1 MKILAG
7 PSSRGTIHPMKS
19 LLALVI
25 ATAALSLSAAE
36 FRFGAATVDIT
47 PDQAVPL
54 DGQRNT
60 RISKKAE
67 TPISATALALESRDG
82 AKVID
87 QAILVSCDLVAI
99 RDGVLPIVRAKVKP
113 RLPDFDVRKLF
124 LSATHTHTAPVTQ
137 DGRYTLPDKGVMKPS
152 SYADWLTTRL
162 ADAIVES
169 WQKRAPGKVAWGQGQ
184 AVVAQNRR
192 PLYADGSAQMYG
204 PTATEKFRG
213 LEGYEDHNVETLF
226 FWDAQDKLVATAINV
241 ACPAQE
247 VEGLSVINADFWH
260 PVRVQLRARYGQELH
275 VLAWAGAGGDQSP
288 HLIYGKPADERMR
301 KLRGLTRLEEIARR
315 IVNGWE
321 EAREAAQKDQ
331 RTDVVLGHQV
341 RDLDLPLRKVT
352 EAEVTKA
359 RTEAAKFSKDAS
371 QRWNYNWNQSVV
383 TRYELQQASGVG
395 TQKMELHVLRL
406 GDVAIASNEFELY
419 TDYGVQMK
427 ARSPAVQTFVIQ
439 LTGSGGYLPTE
450 RAVLAGSYSA
460 IIQSSR
466 VGPNGGQVLV
476 EHTLEAMKE
485 LWPAPTP
492 TKRPE

>member
-1 MKILAG
+1 MKPAINGL
-7 PSSRGTIHPMKS
+7 
-19 LLALVI
+19 I
-25 ATAALSLSAAE
+25 ATLCLLSPLLTASAAE
-36 FRFGAATVDIT
+36 FRFGAATVNIT
-47 PDQAVPL
+47 PDQPVAL

-60 RISKKAE
+60 RIAKKAE
-67 TPISATALALESRDG
+67 TPISATALALESREG
-82 AKVID
+82 GKVID
-87 QAILVSCDLVAI
+87 QAILVSCDIVAI
-99 RDGVLPIVRAKVKP
+99 RDGILPMVRAKVKP
-113 RLPDFDVRKLF
+113 RLADFDVKKLF
-124 LSATHTHTAPVTQ
+124 LSATHTHTAPVTL
-137 DGRYTLPDKGVMKPS
+137 DGRYTLPDSGVMKPGV
-152 SYADWLTTRL
+152 YADWMTTKL

-192 PLYADGSAQMYG
+192 PLYSDGSAQMYG
-204 PTATEKFRG
+204 PSATEKFRG

-260 PVRVQLRARYGQELH
+260 PVRVELRARHGQDLH

-301 KLRGLTRLEEIARR
+301 KLRGLTRMEEIARR

-321 EAREAAQKDQ
+321 EAREAAQKDR
-331 RTDVVLGHQV
+331 RTDVVLGHRV
-341 RDLDLPLRKVT
+341 KDLDLPLRKVT
-352 EAEVTKA
+352 EAEVAKA
-359 RTEAAKFSKDAS
+359 RKEAEKFSKDAS

-383 TRYELQQASGVG
+383 TRYELQQASGAG

-419 TDYGVQMK
+419 TDFGVQMK

-450 RAVLAGSYSA
+450 RAVVAGSYSA

-466 VGPNGGQVLV
+466 VGPNGGQELV
-476 EHTLEAMKE
+476 NQSVELFQE
-485 LWPAPTP
+485 LWPKP
-492 TKRPE
+492 

>member
-1 MKILAG
+1 MKPVLN
-7 PSSRGTIHPMKS
+7 
-19 LLALVI
+19 
-25 ATAALSLSAAE
+25 LSLVAAFLLSALLSAAAAE

-47 PDQAVPL
+47 PTEPVAL

-67 TPISATALALESRDG
+67 TPISATALSLESREG
-82 AKVID
+82 GKVVD
-87 QAILVSCDLVAI
+87 QAVIVSCDLVAI
-99 RDGVLPIVRAKVKP
+99 RAGILEMVRAKVKP
-113 RLPDFDVRKLF
+113 RLADFDVRKLF
-124 LSATHTHTAPVTQ
+124 LSATHTHTAPVTA
-137 DGRYTLPDKGVMKPS
+137 DARYTLPEQGVMKPADYS
-152 SYADWLTTRL
+152 DWLASRL
-162 ADAIVES
+162 ADTIVES
-169 WQKRAPGKVAWGQGQ
+169 WRQRAPGKVAWGQGQ

-192 PLYADGSAQMYG
+192 PLYSDGSAQMYG
-204 PTATEKFRG
+204 PSATEKFRG

-247 VEGLSVINADFWH
+247 VESLSVINADFWH
-260 PVRVQLRARYGQELH
+260 PVREQLRARHGKNLH

-301 KLRGLTRLEEIARR
+301 KLRGLTRMEEIARR

-321 EAREAAQKDQ
+321 EAREAAEKD
-331 RTDVVLGHQV
+331 RRADVVLAHRV
-341 RDLDLPLRKVT
+341 KDLELPLRVVT
-352 EAEVTKA
+352 EAEVAKA
-359 RTEAAKFSKDAS
+359 RSEAEKFSKDAS

-383 TRYELQQASGVG
+383 TRYELQRGGDAG

-427 ARSPAVQTFVIQ
+427 ARSPAVQTFIIQ
-439 LTGSGGYLPTE
+439 LAGSGGYLPTE
-450 RAVLAGSYSA
+450 RAVVAGSYSA

-466 VGPNGGQVLV
+466 VGPNGGQALV
-476 EHTLEAMKE
+476 EQTFETLKE
-485 LWPAPTP
+485 LWPTS
-492 TKRPE
+492 K